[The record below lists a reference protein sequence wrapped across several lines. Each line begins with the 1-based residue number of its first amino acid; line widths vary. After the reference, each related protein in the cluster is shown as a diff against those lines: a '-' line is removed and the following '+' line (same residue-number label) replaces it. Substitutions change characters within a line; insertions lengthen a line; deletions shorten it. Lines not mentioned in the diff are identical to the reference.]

1 MSPIRALLLVLAL
14 FAGIAAYFGGRQWL
28 QNSLSAPGPHSVT
41 VQLRVAPGEGLRV
54 VLRNLAEL
62 GAIRDVRAV
71 ELALRAAR
79 RNPVIRTGHYEILPH
94 ASPNEILDQL
104 VAGRVVLE
112 SLTVVEGSRFSDF
125 RKSLAAHPK
134 VSQTLRGRSD
144 AEVMAAIGHAGEFP
158 EGRFFPDT
166 YRFAEGTSDREL
178 LQLAYRQMS
187 DMLAH
192 EWSSRAADLPLRTPY
207 EALIL
212 ASVVE
217 KETGLASERPRIA
230 GVFTS
235 RLRRGMRLQS
245 DPTIIYGLGDAYDG
259 NIRTRDLQTDTPYN
273 SYTRDGLP
281 PTPIALPGRAAV
293 HAVLHPVE
301 DGSLFFVA
309 TGSGDGS
316 HVFTKDYAAH
326 QAAVKNMLQGQRAR
340 GLIH

>member
-1 MSPIRALLLVLAL
+1 VL
-14 FAGIAAYFGGRQWL
+14 
-28 QNSLSAPGPHSVT
+28 S
-41 VQLRVAPGEGLRV
+41 E
-54 VLRNLAEL
+54 LARL
-62 GAIRDVRAV
+62 GALRDVRAV

-79 RNPVIRTGHYEILPH
+79 RNPVIRTGYYAIAPH
-94 ASPNEILDQL
+94 ASPNEILEQL

-125 RKSLAAHPK
+125 RKALEQHPK
-134 VSQTLRGRSD
+134 VNQTLRGRSD
-144 AEVMAAIGHAGEFP
+144 AEVMAAIGHAGEQP

-166 YRFAEGTSDREL
+166 YRFADGTTDREL
-178 LQLAYRQMS
+178 LQLAYRHMS
-187 DMLAH
+187 ELLASAW
-192 EWSSRAADLPLRTPY
+192 EARAPELPLHSAY
-207 EALIL
+207 EALVL

-217 KETGLASERPRIA
+217 KETGLARERPQIA
-230 GVFTS
+230 GVFTT

-281 PTPIALPGRAAV
+281 PTPIALPGRAAIN
-293 HAVLHPVE
+293 AALHPTE

-326 QAAVKNMLQGQRAR
+326 QAAVKSMLQGQRAR